1 MRIIQKFGGTSV
13 VDEENVALKAI
24 RAQGPV
30 DEQGRGG
37 NEVLIV
43 VSARGRKTDDLIKLA
58 HEVNDRPD
66 SREMDVLLAT
76 GEQESSAL
84 IAMAI
89 HAEGRQAISLSAAQ
103 LGIRAS
109 DVHRAGRIRSID
121 TGRTQ
126 RELSEGKIVVAAGFQ
141 GMNDQDDI
149 TTLGRGGSDTT
160 AVALAVALDA
170 DKCEIYTDV
179 KGVYTTDPRLVPHAR
194 RLPKISYDEMLELAS
209 SGAGVMHNRSI
220 ELAKKFNVPLVV
232 RSSAPDHENDTGTLI
247 GWESGS
253 TSRGICG
260 VAVVRKEACG
270 TIRGIPY
277 SPEATA
283 TLFQKIAE
291 RNVVVDMIVQNV
303 PHSGMVDIS
312 FSVAYRDLTVT
323 TEAVEEALREIG
335 VGRCFADN
343 RFFSKLSIVGDGM
356 DAAVSGESSRGIAS
370 TMFNAIASCTDE
382 QNRRLN
388 IHAIATSDI
397 RISVLIEDQEDGRDG
412 RRALEKIHEA
422 FALGDES
429 AIDGTCAV
437 QTEER
442 IATDF
447 SRRNARRFLQ
457 NMESFLVEDIRVD
470 QSQGCITLVDLED
483 RPGCAAEVFDRLR
496 AIANVDMIVQGGEN
510 DDLASLSFTVP
521 TQSCAQVSE
530 ELRSRGYHV
539 ICEERMAK
547 ITVSGSGL
555 RSDTHVTARVFA
567 ALAQAGT
574 PIEMINTGEVS
585 LSIGVGSQY
594 CETAAAAI
602 RHAFGI
608 R

>member
-30 DEQGRGG
+30 DHQGKGG
-37 NEVLIV
+37 NEVLVV
-43 VSARGRKTDDLIKLA
+43 VSARGKKTDDLIKLA
-58 HEVNDRPD
+58 HEVNERPD
-66 SREMDVLLAT
+66 PREMDVLLAT

-89 HAEGRQAISLSAAQ
+89 HAEGRRAVSLSASQ
-103 LGIRAS
+103 LGIHS
-109 DVHRAGRIRSID
+109 SEIHRAGRIRSID

-126 RELSEGKIVVAAGFQ
+126 RELGDGKIVVAAGFQ
-141 GMNDQDDI
+141 GINDNNDV

-232 RSSAPDHENDTGTLI
+232 RSSAPDHENDPGTLI

-260 VAVVRKEACG
+260 VAVVRKEACV

-283 TLFQKIAE
+283 TLFRKIAD

-312 FSVAYRDLTVT
+312 FSVAYRDLTAT
-323 TEAVEEALREIG
+323 TEAAEEALREIG

-343 RFFSKLSIVGDGM
+343 QFFSKLSIVGDGM

-370 TMFNAIASCTDE
+370 TMFSAIAGGREDDH
-382 QNRRLN
+382 RLN

-397 RISVLIEDQEDGRDG
+397 RISVLIEDQEDGRYG
-412 RRALEKIHEA
+412 RRALEMVHEA
-422 FALGDES
+422 FALGEEP
-429 AIDGTCAV
+429 AITGVPVV
-437 QTEER
+437 QTEDR

-470 QSQGCITLVDLED
+470 RSQGCITLVDLED
-483 RPGCAAEVFDRLR
+483 RPGCAAEVFERLR
-496 AIANVDMIVQGGEN
+496 TIANVDMIVQGGGN
-510 DDLASLSFTVP
+510 DELASLSFTVP
-521 TQSCAQVSE
+521 STTCARVAD
-530 ELRSRGYHV
+530 ELKSKGYHV
-539 ICEERMAK
+539 ICEEQMAK
-547 ITVSGSGL
+547 IPVSGSGL

-567 ALAQAGT
+567 ALAEAGT

-585 LSIGVGSQY
+585 LSIGVSTEY
-594 CETAAAAI
+594 CESAAAAI